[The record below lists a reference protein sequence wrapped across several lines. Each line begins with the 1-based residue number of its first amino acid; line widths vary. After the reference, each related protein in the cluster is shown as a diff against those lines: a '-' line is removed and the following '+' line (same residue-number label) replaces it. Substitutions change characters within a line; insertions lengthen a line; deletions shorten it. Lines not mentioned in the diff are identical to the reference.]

1 MESPSS
7 SDSDYTTIWSAPPK
21 KPSGRTKF
29 RETRHPIYRG
39 VRRRGT
45 SNRWVCEVRN
55 TNNKSRIWLGTFP
68 TADMAA
74 RAHDVAVMA
83 LQGRSACL
91 NFADS
96 AWLINIPRNFSSVQA
111 IKQAAIEFAEALHS
125 RDSPST
131 SSAETVSSSTS
142 STETVEEKEVVSSR
156 VLESKTH
163 SAADENQIEFN
174 WHGNEDMNL
183 GLYYAS
189 LAEALMM
196 EPPADWFGSLNDNE
210 WGAAVSLWS

>member
-7 SDSDYTTIWSAPPK
+7 SDSDYTTVWLAPPK

-55 TNNKSRIWLGTFP
+55 TNNKSRIWLGTFS
-68 TADMAA
+68 TAEMAA

-83 LQGRSACL
+83 MRGRAACL

-96 AWLINIPRNFSSVQA
+96 AWLISIPRSISSVQEM
-111 IKQAAIEFAEALHS
+111 KRTAIEVAEALHS
-125 RDSPST
+125 RDSP

-142 STETVEEKEVVSSR
+142 SSETAEEKEVLSSR
-156 VLESKTH
+156 MPEPKTH

-174 WHGNEDMNL
+174 WNAIEDMNL

-196 EPPADWFGSLNDNE
+196 DPPADWFDSLNDNE
-210 WGAAVSLWS
+210 WCATVSLWS